1 MISDN
6 SLKGENLG
14 LEIYGK
20 GFLGCSAGKESPC
33 NAGEL
38 GSIPGLGSSPEEGI
52 GYPLQFSWAYPVAQ
66 MVKNLSATQ
75 ETWVQSLGWEDS
87 LEEGMATHSSILAWR
102 IPIEGGATV
111 HGVAKSWTQLSD

>member
-1 MISDN
+1 MVSDN

-20 GFLGCSAGKESPC
+20 GFLGCSAGKVSPY

-52 GYPLQFSWAYPVAQ
+52 GYPLQFS
-66 MVKNLSATQ
+66 
-75 ETWVQSLGWEDS
+75 
-87 LEEGMATHSSILAWR
+87 
-102 IPIEGGATV
+102 
-111 HGVAKSWTQLSD
+111 